1 MSEIISRLAI
11 ASVLLS
17 SLAIFGCSS
26 SDDGGGAA
34 LPTVPTGAVVITEG
48 NAKDVVIGAIMGGN
62 AILDAV
68 PVLVEIEQAPSTRE
82 IIDLVI
88 DKTREMQGSFLQS
101 LPTAVAIDPPIP
113 CSGGGNITGDVTET
127 ETSAS
132 GTITFN
138 DCTESGVTLN
148 GTITFSA
155 SVDAAGNWSLDIQGS
170 VTGEESVIIVTISR
184 LHINETGNDNTLVY
198 SLNIYQYSA
207 DVTGGGGY
215 ATYLEAA
222 VTGSED
228 QSCSTSP
235 NSPRSG
241 IIVVLGGN
249 ETKAKGTI
257 LSSNGITTVKIEF
270 DDGSGTFVEV
280 TEPPPGSPFPCEDIF
295 PTF

>member
-1 MSEIISRLAI
+1 MSRLSLKLYT
-11 ASVLLS
+11 ASILIT
-17 SLAIFGCSS
+17 SLTIFGCSS
-26 SDDGGGAA
+26 SDDGGTAA
-34 LPTVPTGAVVITEG
+34 LPGVPTGAIVITEG
-48 NAKDVVIGAIMGGN
+48 NAKQVVADAIMGGN

-68 PVLVEIEQAPSTRE
+68 PVLVEIEQAPSTSE

-101 LPTAVAIDPPIP
+101 LPAAVAIDPPIL
-113 CSGGGNITGDVTET
+113 CTSGGDITGDVTET
-127 ETSAS
+127 ETSVI

-148 GTITFSA
+148 GTISFSA
-155 SVDAAGNWSLDIQGS
+155 SLDAALNWSLDIQGN
-170 VTGEESVIIVTISR
+170 VTAEESVFIVSLNG
-184 LHINETGNDNTLVY
+184 LHINETGNDNTREY
-198 SLNIYQYSA
+198 SLNIYQFSA

-222 VTGSED
+222 VTGNED

-235 NSPRSG
+235 NSPRGG

-249 ETKAKGTI
+249 ETKAKATV
-257 LSSNGITTVKIEF
+257 LSSNGVTTVRIEF

-280 TEPPPGSPFPCEDIF
+280 NGSPFPCTDFFI
-295 PTF
+295 